1 MSYIVELI
9 PKNPPEEEA
18 ENVLEKEQS
27 LIEDGWK
34 VTERITRDI
43 ASQIKRKYHKYLY
56 NSYNRKLTPNEN
68 IGLVR
73 NVEKKE
79 IDDII
84 NEFKVYI
91 KYIPAESRVSKRA
104 ASAAAMN
111 NSVNANQV
119 EESFIKKSKRQ
130 PGSVSAAYAPSIP
143 ASSKKRV
150 EKLFNEMRAPARTSF
165 PNASLNLPNNSR
177 DYEGNAIPLNNILLN
192 FNKLN
197 IRNRNTLKRKR
208 GNSLSLSN
216 RRKSR
221 KRSKSMNAL
230 RAARRTRFIRRDRRR
245 GSKFSNLPSATR
257 KKYIKRRFSRK

>member
-9 PKNPPEEEA
+9 PKNPPEGEA

-56 NSYNRKLTPNEN
+56 NSYKRKLTPNEN

-79 IDDII
+79 IDDIL

-111 NSVNANQV
+111 NSVNANHI
-119 EESFIKKSKRQ
+119 EESFKKGKKQ
-130 PGSVSAAYAPSIP
+130 SAAYAPPAASI
-143 ASSKKRV
+143 KRV
-150 EKLFNEMRAPARTSF
+150 KKLLNEMRAPEAAASF
-165 PNASLNLPNNSR
+165 PNASLNLPNNSK
-177 DYEGNAIPLNNILLN
+177 DYEGNAIPLNNILRN

-221 KRSKSMNAL
+221 KRSKSMNA
-230 RAARRTRFIRRDRRR
+230 
-245 GSKFSNLPSATR
+245 NLDSYYLY
-257 KKYIKRRFSRK
+257 KWW